1 MQRRSQIGASDN
13 IDLKDTW
20 FAPDLEED
28 PRETP
33 NHDPSIAPENNN
45 KIITSS
51 QSELHVQYIWDR
63 EGASEVHERPASKE
77 VRSTSNLKKVSFAEQ
92 SSNASRGM
100 PSREGEKGSKM
111 AKMVD
116 LSSTSIRRYASLS
129 NKIEQTYGLF
139 ARL

>member
-1 MQRRSQIGASDN
+1 M
-13 IDLKDTW
+13 
-20 FAPDLEED
+20 
-28 PRETP
+28 
-33 NHDPSIAPENNN
+33 
-45 KIITSS
+45 
-51 QSELHVQYIWDR
+51 
-63 EGASEVHERPASKE
+63 HERPASKE

-92 SSNASRGM
+92 SSNASSGM